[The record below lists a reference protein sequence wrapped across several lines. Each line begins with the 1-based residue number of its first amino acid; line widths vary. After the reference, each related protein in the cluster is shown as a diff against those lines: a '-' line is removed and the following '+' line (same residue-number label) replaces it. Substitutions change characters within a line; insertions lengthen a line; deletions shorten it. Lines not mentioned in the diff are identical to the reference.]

1 MIYEFDENTMHDI
14 KNIAFELET
23 QKDYVKTMI
32 RRNEDIATV
41 LKAKNIKIVDLMEA
55 SWFLLNA
62 ESGSILS
69 ITKFEHDFQ
78 LNWENYRRSKDARI
92 VKSLRNIKT
101 KDGNIII
108 PA

>member
-1 MIYEFDENTMHDI
+1 
-14 KNIAFELET
+14 
-23 QKDYVKTMI
+23 
-32 RRNEDIATV
+32 
-41 LKAKNIKIVDLMEA
+41 
-55 SWFLLNA
+55 
-62 ESGSILS
+62 LS

-108 PA
+108 LA